1 MNCINTLYIIASF
14 LDLQALA
21 SFASVNK
28 LFYKIS
34 QKSALWKSLMSKEYF
49 QDYNSFGYYSISDIS
64 RGPFWRKLLQ
74 DEPNWKILLKKR
86 VELLRI
92 PKALPH
98 GSTFQASFGQ
108 LLRLIFNAFACPEI
122 PLPKLYREFQS
133 FPTLYQNLL
142 ALEIHND
149 EILTFDPVDLEA
161 FESILNELKLDNCSS
176 IFLSSFTEFQP
187 LTYFSDSRYCVELF
201 IDEAGGWLA
210 LLAKVIKSLI
220 FCHCRATLASLE
232 VVSEGQELVGEYV
245 QRVRNI

>member
-34 QKSALWKSLMSKEYF
+34 QKSALWRELMSKEYF
-49 QDYNSFGYYSISDIS
+49 QDYNSFGYRSISDIS
-64 RGPFWRKLLQ
+64 RGAFWRKLLQ

-92 PKALPH
+92 PKALSI
-98 GSTFQASFGQ
+98 GSTFQASFAR
-108 LLRLIFNAFACPEI
+108 LLTLIFNAFACPEI
-122 PLPKLYREFQS
+122 PLPKLFREFQS

-142 ALEIHND
+142 ALEIQNK
-149 EILTFDPVDLEA
+149 EFSTFEPADNQA
-161 FESILNELKLDNCSS
+161 FEGILNELKLDNCSS
-176 IFLSSFTEFQP
+176 VFLSIFIEFQP
-187 LTYFSDSRYCVELF
+187 FAYFSDSKSCAELF
-201 IDEAGGWLA
+201 IQEAGGWIGV
-210 LLAKVIKSLI
+210 LAKLIKSLI
-220 FCHCRATLASLE
+220 FCHCQATLASIG
-232 VVSEGQELVGEYV
+232 VVSEGQELVCEYV